1 MVASVESTTN
11 QDGLDLATHDFTL
24 TKKNSALR
32 KMLSTPSRKRARMWL
47 PDDIQIVGG
56 CVCE

>member
-32 KMLSTPSRKRARMWL
+32 KMLSTPYKEKS
-47 PDDIQIVGG
+47 
-56 CVCE
+56 